1 MANTA
6 FGSSI
11 RTDALRHDFG
21 ARLSAL
27 REAWGR
33 WRLYRRTH
41 AELSKLSNRDLAD
54 LGLNRSMIKSI
65 AMDAA
70 YGKRG

>member
-6 FGSSI
+6 FGSST
-11 RTDALRHDFG
+11 RTGALRHTVL
-21 ARLSAL
+21 ARLDAV
-27 REAWGR
+27 REGWGR
-33 WRLYRRTH
+33 WRVYRHTLS
-41 AELSKLSNRDLAD
+41 ELSTLSNRDLAD
-54 LGLNRSMIKSI
+54 LGLDRSMVKSI